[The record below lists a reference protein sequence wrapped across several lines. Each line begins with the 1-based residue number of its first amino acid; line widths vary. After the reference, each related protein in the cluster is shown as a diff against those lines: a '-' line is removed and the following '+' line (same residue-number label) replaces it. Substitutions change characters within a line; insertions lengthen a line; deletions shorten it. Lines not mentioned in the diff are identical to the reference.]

1 MANTIIIINAAHN
14 ITFFRGF
21 EKPAAARLPAF
32 STLYTLV
39 YTNSEVSKGQI
50 NLLSTRIVSSNSNIA
65 FTFIF
70 IGLQDKKNKRDI

>member
-1 MANTIIIINAAHN
+1 MANTIIINAAHN

-50 NLLSTRIVSSNSNIA
+50 NLLSTRIVSSNSNIKR
-65 FTFIF
+65 
-70 IGLQDKKNKRDI
+70 LLLSSLVYKKNKRDI